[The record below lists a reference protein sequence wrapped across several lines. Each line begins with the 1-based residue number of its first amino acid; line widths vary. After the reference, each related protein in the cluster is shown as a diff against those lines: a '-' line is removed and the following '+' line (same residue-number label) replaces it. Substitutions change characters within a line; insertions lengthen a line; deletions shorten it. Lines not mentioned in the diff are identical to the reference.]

1 MNHSVNR
8 SKALLG
14 LAAAAL
20 FAAALPAFAG
30 PTPESLNGATRVD
43 AAKAKALVDG
53 GAKLIDMRSAAEF
66 AEGHAKGAINVPYK
80 EKSAKAVDFDASLD
94 TFDLG
99 KLPADK
105 GAGLVAYCNG
115 VECWKSYKGLTA
127 AMKAGY
133 KNTYWLRDGYPGWKD
148 KGYPVE

>member
-1 MNHSVNR
+1 MKYPLTR

-14 LAAAAL
+14 LAAAVL
-20 FAAALPAFAG
+20 FSAAAPSFAG
-30 PTPESLNGATRVD
+30 PTPETLNGATKVD
-43 AAKAKALVDG
+43 AAKAKSLVDG
-53 GAKLIDMRSAAEF
+53 GAKLIDMRSAAEY

-94 TFDLG
+94 TFDLS

-105 GAGLVAYCNG
+105 NMALVAYCNG

-133 KNTYWLRDGYPGWKD
+133 KNTYWLRDGYPGWKA
-148 KGYPVE
+148 KGYPAE